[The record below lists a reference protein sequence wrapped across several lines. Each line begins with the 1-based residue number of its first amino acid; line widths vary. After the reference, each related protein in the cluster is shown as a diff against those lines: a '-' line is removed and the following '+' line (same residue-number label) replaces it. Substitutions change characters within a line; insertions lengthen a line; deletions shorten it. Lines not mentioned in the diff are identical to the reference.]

1 MTIKFAVVGA
11 GGVGGYFAGVLAR
24 AGYPVALV
32 ARGEHAEAIRTHGL
46 KIQSPKGDFTANLA
60 QVTDDAAEIGP
71 VESVVLAV
79 KAWQV
84 PVVAP
89 QLRPLLGKAT
99 RILPLQNG
107 VEATA
112 QLDQA
117 LGRGPALMGLCR
129 IISARTA
136 PGQIVHGGL
145 DPMIALGEPDGSPLS
160 AAASELASALRHA
173 GVTVETPP
181 DIRAALWGKLV
192 FIAAASAVGA
202 ATRSTVGECRALAP
216 TRALLQRLMEEVVAV
231 GRAEGAALDAASLVP
246 GLMSFVDTIPAHG
259 TASMQRDILDGRPS
273 ELESILG
280 AVVRMAGAR
289 KVPVP
294 ALETIYAALLPQET
308 RARSANAKHS

>member
-1 MTIKFAVVGA
+1 MSIKFAVMGA
-11 GGVGGYFAGVLAR
+11 GGVGGYFAAVLAR
-24 AGYPVALV
+24 AGYSVALI
-32 ARGEHAEAIRTHGL
+32 ARGEHAEAIRTRGL
-46 KIQSPKGDFTANLA
+46 AIKSSKGDFTCKLA
-60 QVTDDAAEIGP
+60 QVAESPAEIGP
-71 VESVVLAV
+71 VDFVLLAV

-84 PVVAP
+84 PGVAP
-89 QLRPLLGKAT
+89 QLRPLLGPDT

-107 VEATA
+107 VEATG

-117 LGRGPALMGLCR
+117 LGRGSALMGLCR

-145 DPMIALGEPDGSPLS
+145 DPMIALGESDGSPLS
-160 AAASELASALRHA
+160 PAGMELASALRHA

-202 ATRSTVGECRALAP
+202 ATRSTVGECRTLAP
-216 TRALLQRLMEEVVAV
+216 TRALLERLMEEVAAV
-231 GRAEGAALDAASLVP
+231 GRAEGVALGADLVP
-246 GLMSFVDTIPAHG
+246 GLMAFVETIPAHG

-273 ELESILG
+273 ELESIVG
-280 AVVRMAGAR
+280 AVVRMAAAR
-289 KVPVP
+289 RVPVP

-308 RARSANAKHS
+308 RARSATPNPS